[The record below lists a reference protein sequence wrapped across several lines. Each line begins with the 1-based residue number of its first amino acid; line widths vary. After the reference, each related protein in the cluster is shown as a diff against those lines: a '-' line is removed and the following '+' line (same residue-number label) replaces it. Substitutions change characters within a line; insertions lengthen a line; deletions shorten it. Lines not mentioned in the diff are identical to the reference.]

1 MLQTKSQSFRQA
13 LRGWLLKAPYRFPDE
28 SGQAGLRNV
37 LLRIEVRK
45 SYQG

>member
-1 MLQTKSQSFRQA
+1 MLQTKSQSFRQG
-13 LRGWLLKAPYRFPDE
+13 LRGWWIKAPFPDE
-28 SGQAGLRNV
+28 SGLRNV